1 MDDLAS
7 KFQIREICLDY
18 DHNVD
23 DIYEVEDTVEELRID
38 CNVEIT

>member
-1 MDDLAS
+1 
-7 KFQIREICLDY
+7 LDY

-23 DIYEVEDTVEELRID
+23 DIDEVEDTVEELRID